1 MPQEPS
7 SIKQPNNCWDI
18 FWSFT
23 CMAMQ
28 AFGGSTAIAQ
38 QFLVDQKQG
47 LTMPRFLEMLTV
59 SQVLPGPNIMILSV
73 MLGDRYFGWRGAL
86 AAFLGMITF
95 PATLMLTVFV
105 IYEQYASNPVV
116 SAALAGMAASAS
128 GMVIG
133 AAIKLVPNIKSNII
147 GKPVW
152 ILLLA
157 VTFISVGLFKMSMIK
172 VLPLVGIPAFFWA
185 LYRIVQKANK
195 ELKK

>member
-28 AFGGSTAIAQ
+28 AFVGSTAIAQ
-38 QFLVDQKQG
+38 QFLVDQKQW

-59 SQVLPGPNIMILSV
+59 SQVLPGPNIMILSI

-128 GMVIG
+128 GMVVG

>member
-1 MPQEPS
+1 
-7 SIKQPNNCWDI
+7 
-18 FWSFT
+18 
-23 CMAMQ
+23 MAMQ

-38 QFLVDQKQG
+38 QFLVDQKQW

-59 SQVLPGPNIMILSV
+59 SQVLPGPHIMILSI

-128 GMVIG
+128 GMVVG

>member
-1 MPQEPS
+1 
-7 SIKQPNNCWDI
+7 
-18 FWSFT
+18 
-23 CMAMQ
+23 
-28 AFGGSTAIAQ
+28 
-38 QFLVDQKQG
+38 
-47 LTMPRFLEMLTV
+47 MPRFLEMLTV

-147 GKPVW
+147 GKTRLDFASCRDIHFSRTV
-152 ILLLA
+152 
-157 VTFISVGLFKMSMIK
+157 
-172 VLPLVGIPAFFWA
+172 
-185 LYRIVQKANK
+185 
-195 ELKK
+195 

>member
-28 AFGGSTAIAQ
+28 AFGGSTAIEQ
-38 QFLVDQKQG
+38 QFLVDQKQW

>member
-28 AFGGSTAIAQ
+28 AFVGSTAIAH
-38 QFLVDQKQG
+38 QFLVDQKQW